1 MMKKTRISVVIIATV
16 SAVCGMLLGSSAAFA
31 DEPTDPGP
39 SSTLVVSAGVDEIPE
54 GAVSVEAVLACDE
67 FTGEVLA
74 YAQEHGYCP
83 TPGKG
88 GVTPQAV
95 QTYNCGSAWIYGF
108 NNGIRGRMYVS
119 YGFSSTQG
127 VVVYRNLTVGTDL
140 AIGWGDGA
148 AMWSTSYDS
157 GSRYV
162 GIGSLGWHSASYS
175 GAVTLVGGGWC
186 TIPTITDNFTI

>member
-1 MMKKTRISVVIIATV
+1 MSRASACGTGVDHDEEDQDLSGDHRYGFGRVRDASGIIRR
-16 SAVCGMLLGSSAAFA
+16 
-31 DEPTDPGP
+31 
-39 SSTLVVSAGVDEIPE
+39 DEIPE

-175 GAVTLVGGGWC
+175 GAVTLVWGGWC

>member
-1 MMKKTRISVVIIATV
+1 MVIIATV

-119 YGFSSTQG
+119 YGFSSTK
-127 VVVYRNLTVGTDL
+127 
-140 AIGWGDGA
+140 A
-148 AMWSTSYDS
+148 WSSTETS
-157 GSRYV
+157 R
-162 GIGSLGWHSASYS
+162 LGPTSPS
-175 GAVTLVGGGWC
+175 GGGTALRCGAPAMTRARGTWG
-186 TIPTITDNFTI
+186 